1 MNEVA
6 LPFDPDR
13 EWSLMKS
20 LPGSRVEYSDV
31 KLARPEY
38 MDSSSPSRRPL
49 TMFLKLRERLSR
61 MIEKEICKP
70 DCLPIS

>member
-1 MNEVA
+1 MNEAA

-13 EWSLMKS
+13 VWSLIKS
-20 LPGSRVEYSDV
+20 VPGSRVEYSDV

-49 TMFLKLRERLSR
+49 TMFLKFREKLASE
-61 MIEKEICKP
+61 IEK
-70 DCLPIS
+70 